1 MLAFILQRIA
11 QSIFV
16 VVSVS
21 LLVFL
26 ALYAVGSPVD
36 MLLPPDADEEDIMQY
51 SRALGLD
58 KPIWDQYYIFLK
70 NIFKGYLGYSFFHEV
85 PALGLVIERMPATL
99 ELAGVAI
106 FLAIVIGVPLGIYA
120 GLYPSSKVSQSIMG
134 ISIFGVSIPNFWQG
148 VMLIL
153 LFSVSLNWLPSTGR
167 GEVGQFL
174 GIESS
179 IFTIDGVKHLLLP
192 AFNLALFYAA
202 LLLRLTRANVM
213 EVAQLDYI
221 KTAYAKGLTGK
232 RVVLVHILKNV
243 SIPLVTVIGL
253 EFGSLIA
260 FSVITETIFSWP
272 GMGKLIIDSIFLL
285 DRPVIVSYLIVVA
298 VLFSLLNLTVDL
310 LYSLLDPRI
319 RVGSAS

>member
-1 MLAFILQRIA
+1 MLAFIIQRIA

-36 MLLPPDADEEDIMQY
+36 MLLPPDADEEDIIKY
-51 SRALGLD
+51 SIALGLD
-58 KPIWDQYYIFLK
+58 KPIWDQYFIFLK
-70 NIFKGYLGYSFFHEV
+70 NILKGDLGYSFFHEV

-99 ELAGVAI
+99 ELAGTAI
-106 FLAIVIGVPLGIYA
+106 FLAILIGVPLGIYA
-120 GLYPSSKVSQSIMG
+120 GLYPGSKMSQSIMG

-167 GEVGQFL
+167 GEVGHFL

-179 IFTIDGVKHLLLP
+179 VFTIDGIKHLILP

-221 KTAYAKGLTGK
+221 KTAYAKGLSGK

>member
-1 MLAFILQRIA
+1 MLAFIFQRIA

-51 SRALGLD
+51 SKALGLD
-58 KPIWDQYYIFLK
+58 KPIWDQYFIFLK
-70 NIFKGYLGYSFFHEV
+70 NIFKGDLGYSFFHEV
-85 PALGLVIERMPATL
+85 PAFGLVIERMPATL
-99 ELAGVAI
+99 ELAGTAI

-120 GLYPSSKVSQSIMG
+120 GLYPGSKVSQSIMG

-167 GEVGQFL
+167 GEVGHFL

-179 IFTIDGVKHLLLP
+179 IFTIDGIKHLLLP

-221 KTAYAKGLTGK
+221 KTAYAKGLSGK

-243 SIPLVTVIGL
+243 AIPLVTVIGL

>member
-1 MLAFILQRIA
+1 MAIL
-11 QSIFV
+11 
-16 VVSVS
+16 
-21 LLVFL
+21 
-26 ALYAVGSPVD
+26 
-36 MLLPPDADEEDIMQY
+36 
-51 SRALGLD
+51 
-58 KPIWDQYYIFLK
+58 
-70 NIFKGYLGYSFFHEV
+70 
-85 PALGLVIERMPATL
+85 
-99 ELAGVAI
+99 
-106 FLAIVIGVPLGIYA
+106 IGVPLGIYA
-120 GLYPSSKVSQSIMG
+120 GLYPGSKMSQSIMG

-167 GEVGQFL
+167 GEVGHFL

-179 IFTIDGVKHLLLP
+179 VFTIDGIKHLILP

-221 KTAYAKGLTGK
+221 KTAYAKGLSGK

-319 RVGSAS
+319 RVGSGLI

>member
-1 MLAFILQRIA
+1 MLAFIIKRIA

-36 MLLPPDADEEDIMQY
+36 MLLPPDADEEDIIKY
-51 SRALGLD
+51 SMALGLD
-58 KPIWDQYYIFLK
+58 KPIWDQYFIFLK
-70 NIFKGYLGYSFFHEV
+70 NILKGDLGYSFFHEV

-99 ELAGVAI
+99 ELAGTAI
-106 FLAIVIGVPLGIYA
+106 FLAILIGVPLGIYA
-120 GLYPSSKVSQSIMG
+120 GLYPGSKMSQSIMG

-167 GEVGQFL
+167 GEVGHFL

-179 IFTIDGVKHLLLP
+179 VFTIDGIKHLILP
-192 AFNLALFYAA
+192 AFNLAFFYAA

-221 KTAYAKGLTGK
+221 KTAYAKGLSGK